1 MEMTEKGI
9 HDFGIHFGEIDKYI
23 EYLELMARAEGIG
36 AELAQGVKR
45 LSEKYGGQDF
55 AMHVKGLEY
64 PQYEPRGSWG
74 MALAYAVSDRGAC
87 HMRAYAA
94 NEEIFTATAPP
105 YTSEGK
111 GEIVYRMGWWSAVKF
126 SFGICDFWG
135 TITLDL
141 MAEIL
146 ELVTGEQWTT
156 KELEEIGVRVL
167 NMARAFNQREGFNGK
182 DDTAPKRIFR
192 EVLRSGAG
200 AGQKIPEAAFEDMKQ
215 QYYKYMGW
223 NEKGIVP
230 EAILEAL

>member
-1 MEMTEKGI
+1 
-9 HDFGIHFGEIDKYI
+9 
-23 EYLELMARAEGIG
+23 
-36 AELAQGVKR
+36 
-45 LSEKYGGQDF
+45 
-55 AMHVKGLEY
+55 
-64 PQYEPRGSWG
+64 

-167 NMARAFNQREGFNGK
+167 NMARAFNQREGFNGMTLRQNGYSGRCSAAAQEQVRK
-182 DDTAPKRIFR
+182 YPKLLLRI
-192 EVLRSGAG
+192 
-200 AGQKIPEAAFEDMKQ
+200 
-215 QYYKYMGW
+215 
-223 NEKGIVP
+223 
-230 EAILEAL
+230 